1 MLLINT
7 QKSDPAAPWFISALA
22 VMATKEE
29 LFVRML
35 HRMNRRPFSNAT
47 PMLGD
52 NKASFDL
59 IQQEGASSRTRY
71 FERATLLIKRA
82 VLLLL
87 VQPYLIATQYMIA
100 DIFTKALPRDTF
112 VKMRGQLMNLHSPL
126 RKSVED
132 GMMCMTGRMRRM
144 AQHMF
149 A

>member
-1 MLLINT
+1 MRILSKVLRGVGAIEGAG
-7 QKSDPAAPWFISALA
+7 SI
-22 VMATKEE
+22 ATKEE

-35 HRMNRRPFSNAT
+35 HRENRRPFSNPT

-71 FERATLLIKRA
+71 FERSTLLIKRA

-87 VQPYLIATQYMIA
+87 VRPYLIATQYMIA
-100 DIFTKALPRDTF
+100 DIFTKALPRESF
-112 VKMRGQLMNLHSPL
+112 VKLRGQLMNLHSPL
-126 RKSVED
+126 RKSIED
-132 GMMCMTGRMRRM
+132 GMMCMTGRMRRL
-144 AQHMF
+144 AQHIF